1 MIVVAPRKD
10 PRNFGSAFDQ
20 TLPPE
25 PTFAVRVAAGRYSVV
40 MPERVLLAL
49 LRTEADRLADPK
61 NVDLLRGFFEHFFDP
76 MIGQRERE
84 TYVQNFQRSPPST
97 VLGYPRTATD
107 FPCIAC
113 VLERDVQAEEAV
125 GQYLGETTAGETDDH
140 AREYI
145 GAMYDK
151 TYGLYVYAEHPD
163 VCLYLYHFAKA
174 VVMGSFAVI
183 AELGILDPHYEGG
196 DLQPQPEYL
205 PENMFVRRLGI
216 TVKSL
221 ETVPAFM
228 SPDPARVRVAGIF
241 AHDVVVSGMRGGVKV
256 PGEDC

>member
-1 MIVVAPRKD
+1 MVAPRKD
-10 PRNFGSAFDQ
+10 PRNFGTAFDSA
-20 TLPPE
+20 LPQQPAF
-25 PTFAVRVAAGRYSVV
+25 PVRVAAGRYSVV
-40 MPERVLLAL
+40 MPERVIIAL

-61 NVDLLRGFFEHFFDP
+61 NVELLRGFFEHFFDP
-76 MIGQRERE
+76 MTGQKERE

-97 VLGYPRTATD
+97 VLGYPRTGTD
-107 FPCIAC
+107 WPCIA
-113 VLERDVQAEEAV
+113 VILERDVQAEEAV
-125 GQYLGETTAGETDDH
+125 GGYLGETTPDETDD
-140 AREYI
+140 AAKEYI
-145 GAMYDK
+145 GAMFDK

-174 VVMGSFAVI
+174 VVMGSFRVI
-183 AELGILDPHYEGG
+183 QDLGIIDPHYEGG

-221 ETVPAFM
+221 ETVPSFM

-256 PGEDC
+256 EGENC